1 MNLIGPS
8 KELAMSNLGELFW
21 QARTALGLHH
31 REIAQLAGYKNIDKG
46 VRRYR
51 QIEDGD
57 DLLPHREVLER
68 FRTALKIDVS
78 DVVMAQAQDFEEL
91 EKPIQPYIVHRIFP
105 GLHSR
110 LDLPVDCTIDQSLM
124 TAKALAEKMKTR
136 MCLVL
141 SKIRCIYCDPDG
153 STEHALG
160 IPIMS
165 IGSYNKSALRFAK
178 RVAQIPREGQHFRT
192 ERQP

>member
-1 MNLIGPS
+1 MYH
-8 KELAMSNLGELFW
+8 LGELFR
-21 QARTALGLHH
+21 QARKALGLSPT
-31 REIAQLAGYKNIDKG
+31 RIAQLAGYKNIDKG

-51 QIEDGD
+51 QIENGD

-68 FRTALKIDVS
+68 FRIAMQIDVS
-78 DVVMAQAQDFEEL
+78 DVVMAQALDFEEL

-110 LDLPVDCTIDQSLM
+110 LDLPEDCTIDLGLM

-141 SKIRCIYCDPDG
+141 SKIRRIYCDPDG
-153 STEHALG
+153 STEEAIG
-160 IPIMS
+160 MPIMS
-165 IGSYNKSALRFAK
+165 IGSYNKQALRFAK
-178 RVAQIPREGQHFRT
+178 RVARIPQEGQHFRL
-192 ERQP
+192 ERPS

>member
-1 MNLIGPS
+1 MNH
-8 KELAMSNLGELFW
+8 LGELFR
-21 QARTALGLHH
+21 QSRTALGLSAT
-31 REIAQLAGYKNIDKG
+31 EVAQLAGYKNIDKG

-68 FRTALKIDVS
+68 FRTALELDVS
-78 DVVMAQAQDFEEL
+78 DIVMAQALDFEEL
-91 EKPIQPYIVHRIFP
+91 EKPMQPYIVHRIFA

-110 LDLPVDCTIDQSLM
+110 LDLPAGCTVDLGLL
-124 TAKALAEKMKTR
+124 TAKALAEKLKVG

-141 SKIRCIYCDPDG
+141 SKIRCIYVDPDG
-153 STEHALG
+153 SSEEAIG

-165 IGSYNKSALRFAK
+165 IGSYNKQAMRLTK
-178 RVAQIPREGQHFRT
+178 RVARIPQEGQHFRA
-192 ERQP
+192 ERQS

>member
-1 MNLIGPS
+1 MNH
-8 KELAMSNLGELFW
+8 LGELVRR
-21 QARTALGLHH
+21 ARKTLGLSPT
-31 REIAQLAGYKNIDKG
+31 EIAQSAGYKNIDKG

-68 FRTALKIDVS
+68 FRQALKIDVS
-78 DVVMAQAQDFEEL
+78 DVVMAQALDFEEL

-110 LDLPVDCTIDQSLM
+110 LDLPVDCTSDLGLL

-141 SKIRCIYCDPDG
+141 SKVRCIYCDPDG
-153 STEHALG
+153 STEEAIG

-165 IGSYNKSALRFAK
+165 IGSYNKQAMRLTK
-178 RVAQIPREGQHFRT
+178 RVARIPREGQHFPI
-192 ERQP
+192 ERQS